1 MTESNETKTN
11 TNFAGTYFERDSILR
26 IAKLANIFAWITLIY
41 YSVQALLS
49 LTILFLQIS
58 RGLIAMG
65 GVTDLAQ
72 QIMWIF
78 QPFLPALWYFTGI
91 QGIGKLLLIFMDIE
105 DNTRR
110 AARK

>member
-1 MTESNETKTN
+1 MTESNESK

-26 IAKLANIFAWITLIY
+26 IAKLANIFAWVTLSFY
-41 YSVQALLS
+41 AAQVLLS
-49 LTILFLQIS
+49 VTIFILQII
-58 RGLIAMG
+58 RGTIYIPG
-65 GVTDLAQ
+65 FTDIAQ
-72 QIMWIF
+72 QILWFF
-78 QPFLPALWYFTGI
+78 QPALPGLWYFIGI